1 MVVCSTPVTV
11 TVREVGEI
19 PPEYPEWLIAIAEF
33 LGITPEQ
40 AQMLVIGAIGFIG
53 LVIVIS
59 ILR

>member
-1 MVVCSTPVTV
+1 MVVCSTPITV
-11 TVREVGEI
+11 TVRRVGER
-19 PPEYPEWLIAIAEF
+19 PEYPEWLVAIAEF

-40 AQMLVIGAIGFIG
+40 ARMVIIGVISLIG